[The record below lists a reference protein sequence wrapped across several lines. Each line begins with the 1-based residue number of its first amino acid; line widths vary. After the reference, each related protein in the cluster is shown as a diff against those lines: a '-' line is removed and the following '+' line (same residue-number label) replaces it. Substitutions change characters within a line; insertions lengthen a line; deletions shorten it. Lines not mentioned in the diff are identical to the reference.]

1 MAARRAHHGRRIPP
15 SVVTACSDARIA
27 RIALN
32 ESSLSTPAAAVV
44 SAAGPVTRRVLG
56 IVVFNFVAYFC
67 VGLPLAVVP
76 VYVHDTLGRG
86 TVLAGLA
93 VSLQY
98 VATLLSRTVAGRV
111 CDLRGPRTSV
121 LLGFAACVAAGVS
134 TLATAAAVAWPL
146 ASLALLFVGRL
157 LLGCGESLVTTGT
170 ITWGIGA
177 TGAQHTGRVIS
188 WNGVTTYGALAVAAP
203 IGVWMVERWGFV
215 SIGAL
220 TTLLAAAALIGVV
233 LRRGVATVP
242 GERIPARQVLR
253 RMLPFGV
260 CLGLGSIGFGAIT
273 AFIALYYGDRHWPDA
288 ALAVTMLGAT
298 FVLTRLALP
307 DAITRFGGYRV
318 AVASLSVEALGLLIV
333 WLAPSPLWAAVGAAV
348 TGAGF
353 ALVFPSLGMEAVRRV
368 SESNRGTALGIYSLF
383 LDMALA
389 VTGPLAGI
397 LALQAD
403 YGAIYLAACV
413 AALGAAAM
421 SLLLRRRSIR
431 AI

>member
-1 MAARRAHHGRRIPP
+1 
-15 SVVTACSDARIA
+15 
-27 RIALN
+27 
-32 ESSLSTPAAAVV
+32 
-44 SAAGPVTRRVLG
+44 
-56 IVVFNFVAYFC
+56 
-67 VGLPLAVVP
+67 
-76 VYVHDTLGRG
+76 
-86 TVLAGLA
+86 
-93 VSLQY
+93 
-98 VATLLSRTVAGRV
+98 
-111 CDLRGPRTSV
+111 
-121 LLGFAACVAAGVS
+121 
-134 TLATAAAVAWPL
+134 
-146 ASLALLFVGRL
+146 
-157 LLGCGESLVTTGT
+157 
-170 ITWGIGA
+170 
-177 TGAQHTGRVIS
+177 
-188 WNGVTTYGALAVAAP
+188 
-203 IGVWMVERWGFV
+203 
-215 SIGAL
+215 
-220 TTLLAAAALIGVV
+220 
-233 LRRGVATVP
+233 
-242 GERIPARQVLR
+242 
-253 RMLPFGV
+253 MLPFGV